1 MSASTQIR
9 SYTQD
14 VTQILKTAGA
24 VTASAAS
31 GSTPINVG
39 AGTYSGVAVI
49 DVTALTV
56 GADNAYDIIVQ
67 GSDSSTFASGIENLS
82 QLNLGNTAV
91 RDGGAQT
98 STVGRYELPFT
109 NENNGNTYAYV
120 RLYTKVAG
128 TSPSIN
134 YGAYVGLDRLPR

>member
-9 SYTQD
+9 SYTYDASQ
-14 VTQILKTAGA
+14 VLKAAGA
-24 VTASAAS
+24 VTSSAAS

-67 GSDSSTFASGIENLS
+67 GSDSPTFASGIENLS

-109 NENNGNTYAYV
+109 NENNGNTYAYI

-128 TSPSIN
+128 TSPSVN
-134 YGAYVGLDRLPR
+134 YAAYVGLDRLPR

>member
-1 MSASTQIR
+1 MSASTQLR
-9 SYTQD
+9 SYTYD
-14 VTQILKTAGA
+14 ASQILKATGA
-24 VTASAAS
+24 VTSSAAS

-109 NENNGNTYAYV
+109 NENNGNTYAYI
-120 RLYTKVAG
+120 RLYTKTAG

-134 YGAYVGLDRLPR
+134 YSAYVGLDRLPR

>member
-1 MSASTQIR
+1 MSTSSQIR
-9 SYTQD
+9 SYTYDASQ
-14 VTQILKTAGA
+14 VLKAAGA

-56 GADNAYDIIVQ
+56 GADNVYDIVIQ
-67 GSDSSTFASGIENLS
+67 GSDSSTFASGIENLAV
-82 QLNLGNTAV
+82 LNLGNTAV
-91 RDGGAQT
+91 RAGGAQT

-109 NENNGNTYAYV
+109 NEQNGNTYAYI
-120 RLYTKVAG
+120 RAYTRVAG
-128 TSPSIN
+128 TTPSVN
-134 YGAYVGLDRLPR
+134 YSAYVGLDRLPR